1 MAYREF
7 VTAVEH
13 KEAGG
18 PEPVTVT
25 LGKTTIDDNGIEH
38 VEKRDVV
45 AHPPKEGQVALM
57 MARTGRH
64 SSTQDKVA
72 AMIDFFVEVLDEG
85 DHQYVVNR
93 LLDRN
98 DPFGLGDVTDVMTYL
113 IEEWGGRPT
122 K

>member
-1 MAYREF
+1 MGQTIINDEGEQEVVNRRTITAY
-7 VTAVEH
+7 
-13 KEAGG
+13 
-18 PEPVTVT
+18 
-25 LGKTTIDDNGIEH
+25 
-38 VEKRDVV
+38 
-45 AHPPKEGQVALM
+45 PPKEGQVALM